1 MTQLT
6 PSDEPDKTPAA
17 KRAALRPESPVAQP
31 PSTYTESP
39 RISGA
44 SILLTL
50 LIVVVLVSILGSCW
64 LVYSMVTG
72 VADLP
77 GRVVGGVRE
86 ALDAG
91 DPTYVTLPAVIEQL
105 RPLSRLQTEEYFLS
119 TVVDATKPRLI
130 GGIGEEKLVLVAC
143 GRVSAGIDLS
153 KIQEDDIRSEGTKVV
168 IKLPP
173 PEIFDAAID
182 DESGCTYIYDHSH
195 PILTEPSTE
204 LGNDAR
210 KIALDGFRQ
219 TALENGILEKAYL
232 RAQEEIARLLLLA
245 GYETV
250 EYTDLGDEIL
260 LPQE

>member
-1 MTQLT
+1 
-6 PSDEPDKTPAA
+6 
-17 KRAALRPESPVAQP
+17 
-31 PSTYTESP
+31 
-39 RISGA
+39 
-44 SILLTL
+44 
-50 LIVVVLVSILGSCW
+50 
-64 LVYSMVTG
+64 MVTG

-105 RPLSRLQTEEYFLS
+105 RPLSRLETEEYYLS

-173 PEIFDAAID
+173 PELFDTAID

-195 PILTEPSTE
+195 PLLTEPSTE
-204 LGNDAR
+204 LGDDAR
-210 KIALDGFRQ
+210 RMALDNFRQ